1 MALNLKTKG
10 GYDVIGYDAI
20 PEKRKEYAGKG
31 IGIAHDIETIAK
43 NTEIVV
49 TMLRNHHDVQ
59 SVCYGE
65 KGLFKLLPRSGII
78 MDCSTISPKSA
89 KEIH

>member
-31 IGIAHDIETIAK
+31 IGIAQDIETIAK
-43 NTEIVV
+43 NSEIVV
-49 TMLRNHHDVQ
+49 TMLRNHHDV
-59 SVCYGE
+59 
-65 KGLFKLLPRSGII
+65 
-78 MDCSTISPKSA
+78 
-89 KEIH
+89 